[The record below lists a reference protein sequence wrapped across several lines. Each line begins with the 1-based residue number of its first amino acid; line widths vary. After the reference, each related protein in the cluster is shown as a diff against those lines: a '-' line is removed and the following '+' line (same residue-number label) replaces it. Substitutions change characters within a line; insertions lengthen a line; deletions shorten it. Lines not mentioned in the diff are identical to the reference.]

1 MILQIGIIGIIG
13 TLLAIQL
20 QKTNKEYTL
29 LIAIAIAIFVFIA
42 ILSELEKIVE
52 TAREIQT
59 IMNMDIQYIQT
70 ILKMLGIT
78 YISEISAGI
87 CKDSGYG
94 NIATQIELFG
104 KISILALSMPIL
116 RTLLDTVQLFLS

>member
-29 LIAIAIAIFVFIA
+29 LIAIAIAVFVFIA

-78 YISEISAGI
+78 YISELSAGI